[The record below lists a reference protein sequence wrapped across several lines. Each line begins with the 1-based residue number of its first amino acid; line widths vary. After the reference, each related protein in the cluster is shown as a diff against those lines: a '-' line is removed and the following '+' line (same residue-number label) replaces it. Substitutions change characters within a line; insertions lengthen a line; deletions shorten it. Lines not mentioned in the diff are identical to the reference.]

1 MALDLKKE
9 EWNRKDGIGWNRKDG
24 MNSKGGLEGLIS
36 EERKLEDCKLSMKR

>member
-24 MNSKGGLEGLIS
+24 KGRMG
-36 EERKLEDCKLSMKR
+36 